1 VRALTT
7 TESKVLAGGARSNYL
22 RVRVQ
27 NYAGAWTDLT
37 SLRGFNWVKSADWTQ
52 SVDSFVATANVKLQ
66 RDIINLS
73 LANLV
78 NGSVINSG
86 GAMVELAR
94 GIKIDTATVP
104 LGIKPAAIDWHNV
117 FSGFIDEADWGS
129 NPITLTARDQA
140 GQLLQDSQIETER
153 AYGSWEKNR
162 AILLGTVNTPS
173 GNLPNGQPSTT
184 TQFWKCTTAG
194 TTGLSEPAWP
204 SSPANGATIAD
215 GTVVWTYQVA
225 TAWVVG
231 QSRAVGSFGTN
242 PTNALQNWQVT
253 AITTGTTG
261 SSNPFPSAP
270 TQGQV
275 VTDGGVTWQYYA
287 SLGGTLAE
295 TVIQSIINDT
305 LGAGVVALNTAAPST
320 WYLGPYVQSRDK
332 LFQAITTL
340 SEQIGWDLRFNW
352 SGTEAGGDYL
362 LTFKAV
368 NRSAPGVFWSFG
380 ASSYFDVQRVTRA
393 IGDIRNAVL
402 VAFYDSENLDLTTKQ
417 PLRSTVV
424 ATDATSISKYRR
436 RYMELAEP
444 ATTAVTT
451 RAIATLLAN
460 AALSDLKE
468 PLVACEV
475 TLPYFWALELNDYV
489 TLKANQI
496 HFDADQS
503 VAVVSIKHSF
513 SIAGDDGSGT
523 ESTVIG
529 VRGLPTLGP
538 QRHLDK
544 EGGASAPHYSR
555 RPPIAASGITVT
567 PTIAG
572 ARITINLPP
581 VAGPRYQVPELH
593 ISTTNGFTPDATTM
607 VDQGLKRSFSLANL
621 TPGTTYYAVILMRDQ
636 RGNVAGASSQTS
648 FVAGLVQ
655 GIHLAPGA
663 VTNLNIASGTINAT
677 SIANNSI
684 TPQLIATSAITPA
697 KLDLSLLTAARYKVA
712 ADQSTGTT
720 TTPASIVF
728 ASKVYDGQA
737 VMNAGTDG
745 VVPAAS
751 ALPWRFRVRL
761 RIQGV
766 TPGTSWRAVITDTSA
781 GTVLITGEECR
792 VFTDE
797 TGVDVA
803 IAVIDETAPVVA
815 GHVYKVSGQSVVS
828 YSGSPLTPVYATA
841 TVKADATD
849 PRGAAGNPVA
859 IPGSFFE
866 VLPVAQ

>member
-7 TESKVLAGGARSNYL
+7 GESKVLAAAGRSNYL

-37 SLRGFNWVKSADWTQ
+37 SLRGFNWVKSADWTH

-66 RDIINLS
+66 RDMINLS

-94 GIKIDTATVP
+94 GIKIDTATMPV
-104 LGIKPAAIDWHNV
+104 GIQPAAIDWHNV

-140 GQLLQDSQIETER
+140 GQLLQDAQIETER
-153 AYGSWEKNR
+153 AYGTWERSR
-162 AILLGTVNTPS
+162 AILLGTVNAPS
-173 GNLPNGQPSTT
+173 GNLPNGQPSTS

-194 TTGLSEPAWP
+194 STGVTEPAWP
-204 SSPANGATIAD
+204 ASPANGATLAD
-215 GTVVWTYQVA
+215 GTVTWTYQVA
-225 TAWVVG
+225 TPWAAA
-231 QSRAVGSFGTN
+231 QTRAVGSFGSN

-253 AITTGTTG
+253 AITTGVTAG
-261 SSNPFPSAP
+261 SNPFPAAP

-287 SLGGTLAE
+287 SLGGTPAE
-295 TVIQSIINDT
+295 TVIQSIINDS
-305 LGAGVVALNTAAPST
+305 LGAGVVALNTPAPST
-320 WYLGPYVQSRDK
+320 WYLGPYVQNRDK

-368 NRSAPGVFWSFG
+368 NRSAPGVVWSFG

-402 VAFYDSENLDLTTKQ
+402 VAFYDSEALDPTTKQ

-424 ATDATSISKYRR
+424 ASDATSISKYRR

-503 VAVVSIKHSF
+503 VAIVSVKHSF
-513 SIAGDDGSGT
+513 SSAGDDGSGT
-523 ESTVIG
+523 ERTVIG
-529 VRGLPTLGP
+529 VRGMPTLGP

-544 EGGASAPHYSR
+544 EAGPSAPNYPR
-555 RPPIAASGITVT
+555 RPPIAAANLAVT

-572 ARITINLPP
+572 GFITLTLPP
-581 VAGPRYQVPELH
+581 VAGPRYQLAELH
-593 ISTTNGFTPDATTM
+593 VSTIPGFTPDSTTL
-607 VDQGLKRSFSLANL
+607 VDQGLKRAFTLTNL
-621 TPGTTYYAVILMRDQ
+621 TPGATYYAVVLMRDQ
-636 RGNVAGASSQTS
+636 RGNVASASAQQTILPAYVTS
-648 FVAGLVQ
+648 SV
-655 GIHLAPGA
+655 LAPAVTAALLSATTTSGARLERWTDSASGSDGGA
-663 VTNLNIASGTINAT
+663 VLFDKGTISAGMSSGSASISVTSGGRIKVSAGAT
-677 SIANNSI
+677 IR
-684 TPQLIATSAITPA
+684 TGTSATIVTIDNGCRAQLVLTVGGVATWWGRWCRAEDAIDGVAEITA
-697 KLDLSLLTAARYKVA
+697 TLDTELTVA
-712 ADQSTGTT
+712 AGGLLALNLVVINGAGTT
-720 TTPASIVF
+720 FTIGTTYRVTL
-728 ASKVYDGQA
+728 KGR
-737 VMNAGTDG
+737 NAGG
-745 VVPAAS
+745 NSNPGCWFS
-751 ALPWRFRVRL
+751 AL
-761 RIQGV
+761 
-766 TPGTSWRAVITDTSA
+766 
-781 GTVLITGEECR
+781 C
-792 VFTDE
+792 
-797 TGVDVA
+797 
-803 IAVIDETAPVVA
+803 
-815 GHVYKVSGQSVVS
+815 
-828 YSGSPLTPVYATA
+828 
-841 TVKADATD
+841 
-849 PRGAAGNPVA
+849 
-859 IPGSFFE
+859 
-866 VLPVAQ
+866 LPQ